1 MDVERSSSALLLPS
15 PLKLVVTQ
23 REDPTTPPLPH
34 PHAKA
39 ANTRLGAVYLD
50 LAQYVNKGEVVRRY
64 LLRES
69 KTNALLKVF
78 FQPFFFDIQIELNY
92 VFDSSRFT

>member
-1 MDVERSSSALLLPS
+1 MDIERSDAALLLPC

-23 REDPTTPPLPH
+23 CRDRDDP
-34 PHAKA
+34 
-39 ANTRLGAVYLD
+39 ANPRLGAVYLD
-50 LAQYVNKGEVVRRY
+50 LAQYAEKGEVVRRY

-78 FQPFFFDIQIELNY
+78 SMLILRKLLIKCP
-92 VFDSSRFT
+92 